1 MVFPS
6 VYEMT
11 NPLTTV
17 RKQSFW
23 DYFSGATV
31 QTPRI
36 WKTTLVGSA
45 TISIAD
51 EVNGG
56 VKLSTTGASQKAT
69 MSTGGDG
76 NPASRQFYYQNCT
89 FIASFRF
96 DATQASTIQ
105 AIALSNGTIGSPR
118 DSGLNTAGI
127 SDSVNGGVIYVDHGD
142 GSGAVVNTA
151 TTKTTDTNFHTV
163 KISLNASSHITTT
176 IDGDAI
182 GSTITSDVPAHRM
195 APNIHLDSGVTKNL
209 HVNYLEVFNT

>member
-1 MVFPS
+1 MAFPS

-31 QTPRI
+31 QTPRT

-56 VKLSTTGASQKAT
+56 VKLSTTGANQKAT

-105 AIALSNGTIGSPR
+105 AIALSNCTIGSPR
-118 DSGLNTAGI
+118 DSGCNTAGI

-142 GSGAVVNTA
+142 GGGAVVNTA
-151 TTKTTDTNFHTV
+151 TTKATDTNFHTV

-182 GSTITSDVPAHRM
+182 GSTITTDVPTHRM
-195 APNIHLDSGVTKNL
+195 APVVHIDSGTTKNL
-209 HVNYLEVFNT
+209 HVNYIEAFNT

>member
-1 MVFPS
+1 MAFPS

-31 QTPRI
+31 QTPRT

-56 VKLSTTGASQKAT
+56 VKLSTTGANQKAT

-118 DSGLNTAGI
+118 DSGLNY
-127 SDSVNGGVIYVDHGD
+127 SRDFRFCKWWCNLCRSWRWWWCCSKYSYNKSNRYKF
-142 GSGAVVNTA
+142 SYCKN
-151 TTKTTDTNFHTV
+151 
-163 KISLNASSHITTT
+163 IT
-176 IDGDAI
+176 
-182 GSTITSDVPAHRM
+182 
-195 APNIHLDSGVTKNL
+195 
-209 HVNYLEVFNT
+209 

>member
-6 VYEMT
+6 VYDMT
-11 NPLTTV
+11 NESMTTV
-17 RKQSFW
+17 RKQHFW
-23 DYFSGATV
+23 DYFSGK
-31 QTPRI
+31 QLDPRR

-45 TISIAD
+45 TISMAD

-105 AIALSNGTIGSPR
+105 AIALSNCTIGSPR
-118 DSGLNTAGI
+118 DSGCNTAGI

-142 GSGAVVNTA
+142 GSGAVINTA
-151 TTKTTDTNFHTV
+151 TTKATDTSFHTV
-163 KISLNASSHITTT
+163 KISLDSSSHITTT
-176 IDGDAI
+176 IDGNAI
-182 GSTITSDVPAHRM
+182 GSTITTDVPTHRM
-195 APNIHLDSGVTKNL
+195 APIAHLDSGVTKNMY
-209 HVNYLEVFNT
+209 VNYMEVFNT